1 MSNNPSFRELFAS
14 ARATLA
20 YKVERTIITFTEQ
33 VIGKM
38 EAIDLSRTAL
48 AEKLEF
54 SPSYVTKFLRGGT
67 NFTLESM
74 IKVAEALDCELK
86 VELVSKSSPAEWFK
100 RWESFRPKERADIR
114 AWTLVKSREAWGR
127 GGMRHVSC
135 PVPPRFEDIYQDVQ
149 DNL

>member
-1 MSNNPSFRELFAS
+1 MKIQQPSFRQLFAS

-38 EAIDLSRTAL
+38 EIAGLSRTAL
-48 AEKLEF
+48 AEKLEA

-74 IKVAEALDCELK
+74 IKVGEALDCDLK
-86 VELVSKSSPAEWFK
+86 VELVSKSSPHDWFNK
-100 RWESFRPKERADIR
+100 MENSYRVERTTFEIWSRAKQISPGRSGDITHVK
-114 AWTLVKSREAWGR
+114 TLVMPEIYE
-127 GGMRHVSC
+127 GG
-135 PVPPRFEDIYQDVQ
+135 
-149 DNL
+149 